1 MIELLDVSRTVGIT
15 VDRTFGTTVC
25 KKLARQFGRKTTM
38 DESFDNYP
46 DMVIVGSTWNVS
58 SLLLSYL

>member
-1 MIELLDVSRTVGIT
+1 LIELLVQLFV
-15 VDRTFGTTVC
+15 
-25 KKLARQFGRKTTM
+25 KKIARQVGRKTTM